1 MVDGQGLPLV
11 VSLSA
16 GQRHESLYF
25 ESLVSAV
32 RICTGRGR
40 PRWRPNAIAGDKA
53 YSNPRIRNGL
63 RCHGIQAVI
72 PQRSDEIKR
81 HKGRPILFDRLAYRQ
96 RNVVERCVGWLKENR
111 RVAVR
116 YEKLAINYMGMIQLA
131 MIQRY
136 LQPVFSNSA

>member
-1 MVDGQGLPLV
+1 MV

-40 PRWRPNAIAGDKA
+40 TRWRPKRIAGDKA
-53 YSNPRIRNGL
+53 YSSPHIRNWL
-63 RCHGIQAVI
+63 RRHGIQAVI
-72 PQRSDEIKR
+72 PQRIDEIR
-81 HKGRPILFDRLAYRQ
+81 QHKGRPIQFDRQAYRQ

-116 YEKLAINYMGMIQLA
+116 YEKLAINYLGMLQLA

-136 LQPVFSNSA
+136 LQPSFSNSA

>member
-32 RICTGRGR
+32 HIATGRGR
-40 PRWRPNAIAGDKA
+40 PRWRPKAIAGDKA
-53 YSNPRIRNGL
+53 YSNPRIRNWL
-63 RCHGIQAVI
+63 RFHGIQAVI
-72 PQRSDEIKR
+72 PQRIDEIR
-81 HKGRPILFDRLAYRQ
+81 QHKGRPISFDRQAYRQ

-116 YEKLAINYMGMIQLA
+116 YEKLAINYLGMLQLA

-136 LQPVFSNSA
+136 LQPSFSNSA